1 MYLIDGNNLCGAARD
16 RRLGMPTDPREMLAR
31 LTAFAA
37 ARRAFLTVVFDGAG
51 GLRGTGRVRVI
62 HSGAGRSADD
72 RIVQLVG
79 DHSRPADI
87 TLVSSDRDLRSRVRG
102 LGARVMGCAEFAA
115 RMKTASL
122 RRPDDP
128 NDPDDPEEKPSP
140 GDIEDWER
148 YFTGEG

>member
-16 RRLGMPTDPREMLAR
+16 RRLGMATEPREMISR
-31 LTAFAA
+31 VTAFAE
-37 ARRAFLTVVFDGAG
+37 ARRTVLTIVFDGAG

-62 HSGAGRSADD
+62 HSGRGRSADD
-72 RIVQLVG
+72 RIVELVRSC
-79 DHSRPADI
+79 SRPRDI
-87 TLVSSDRDLRSRVRG
+87 TLISSDRELRSRVRA

-115 RMKTASL
+115 RLKAAAL
-122 RRPDDP
+122 RSPDDS
-128 NDPDDPEEKPSP
+128 EAKPSP